1 LCTYHQSQDRQY
13 HPSIT
18 NGLGCEINKS
28 ITASRLWR
36 MQGYEIIILN
46 HLNFNQVKN
55 QKEIIVPIMYY
66 IDDETNKKVYDFE
79 EMTSEFEKQL
89 SELDDSVV
97 VMCSVELDNDLYE
110 RSAE

>member
-1 LCTYHQSQDRQY
+1 
-13 HPSIT
+13 
-18 NGLGCEINKS
+18 
-28 ITASRLWR
+28 

-79 EMTSEFEKQL
+79 EMTAEFEKQL

>member
-1 LCTYHQSQDRQY
+1 
-13 HPSIT
+13 
-18 NGLGCEINKS
+18 
-28 ITASRLWR
+28 

-66 IDDETNKKVYDFE
+66 IDEATNKKVYDIE
-79 EMTSEFEKQL
+79 EMTAEFERQL
-89 SELDDSVV
+89 SALEKRDVV
-97 VMCSVELDNDLYE
+97 LENDLYE

>member
-1 LCTYHQSQDRQY
+1 
-13 HPSIT
+13 
-18 NGLGCEINKS
+18 
-28 ITASRLWR
+28 

-66 IDDETNKKVYDFE
+66 IDEVTNQKVYDFE
-79 EMTSEFEKQL
+79 AMAEEYENKI
-89 SELDDSVV
+89 SELI
-97 VMCSVELDNDLYE
+97 CGIRLEELENDLYE

>member
-1 LCTYHQSQDRQY
+1 
-13 HPSIT
+13 
-18 NGLGCEINKS
+18 
-28 ITASRLWR
+28 

-66 IDDETNKKVYDFE
+66 IDEATNKKVYDFE
-79 EMTSEFEKQL
+79 AMAEEFENQL

-97 VMCSVELDNDLYE
+97 VMCSVELENDLYE

>member
-1 LCTYHQSQDRQY
+1 
-13 HPSIT
+13 
-18 NGLGCEINKS
+18 
-28 ITASRLWR
+28 

>member
-1 LCTYHQSQDRQY
+1 
-13 HPSIT
+13 
-18 NGLGCEINKS
+18 
-28 ITASRLWR
+28 

-66 IDDETNKKVYDFE
+66 IDDDTNRKVYDIE
-79 EMTSEFEKQL
+79 EMTAEFERQL
-89 SELDDSVV
+89 YALEKRDVV
-97 VMCSVELDNDLYE
+97 LDNDLYE